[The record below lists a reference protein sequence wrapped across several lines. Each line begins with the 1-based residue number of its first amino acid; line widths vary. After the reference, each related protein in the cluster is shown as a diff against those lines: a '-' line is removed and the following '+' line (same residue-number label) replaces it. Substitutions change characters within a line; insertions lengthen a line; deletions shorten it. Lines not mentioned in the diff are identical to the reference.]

1 MIDVVEIL
9 QHWHAGRP
17 KAEVA
22 ASVGVDRGTVRK
34 YVAPAEAAGI
44 VPGGPALSR
53 AEWLELARGWFP
65 ELIDAKARSLTFGVI
80 NAHRDRIEQMLK
92 TNKATT
98 VWQRLRDERGLT
110 VSVTSFRRYVWIEFG
125 DEVTADDVTVL
136 RPEVE
141 PGSEAQIDYGY
152 LALWADPVS
161 GRSRKLN
168 VFVMVLAM
176 CRHMFIRPV
185 FAMDQ
190 SAWIDA
196 HVAAFEFFGGVPAR
210 LVPDNLKTGTIKPDL
225 YGPKLN
231 RGYVELAEH
240 YGCLVDP
247 ARAVK
252 PKDKP
257 RVERPMSYIR
267 ESFFRGREWTSLEE
281 MQTAAV
287 VWCVEVAGQRR
298 HRSLGGAAPAAVF
311 AAVKQPALLAMPRQR
326 FEAATWS
333 RPKVG
338 TDCHINV
345 SGALYSVPWRHV
357 GQHVEARRTPR
368 LMEAFV
374 GPDLVKTHPAITKG
388 VQTDWND
395 YPPEKAAFFMRT
407 PVWCR
412 KRAAELGPDVAALV
426 EDLMA
431 VNALHRLRSCQG
443 VIGLADKHSATRL
456 NAACRRAIEVGDPT
470 YRTVKGIL
478 AAGTETD
485 TAADPEP
492 PVAPAH
498 LHGARRLFD
507 PDPDIAVGDV
517 DGDVDVDGNVEVAS

>member
-9 QHWHAGRP
+9 QHWHAGRS

-22 ASVGVDRGTVRK
+22 LSVGVDRGTVRK
-34 YVAPAEAAGI
+34 YVAPAEAAGL

-53 AEWLELARGWFP
+53 AQWLELVRDWFP
-65 ELIDAKARSLTFGVI
+65 ELNDAKARSLTFGTI
-80 NAHRDRIEQMLK
+80 NAHRDRIELMLK

-98 VWQRLRDERGLT
+98 VWQRLRDEHGLA
-110 VSVTSFRRYVWIEFG
+110 VSVTSFRRYVWLEFP
-125 DEVTADDVTVL
+125 DEVCADDATVL
-136 RPEVE
+136 RPDVE

-152 LALWADPVS
+152 LALWHDPES
-161 GRSRKLN
+161 GRDRKLN

-190 SAWIDA
+190 AAWIDA

-225 YGPKLN
+225 YDPKLN
-231 RGYVELAEH
+231 RGYVEMAEH

-252 PKDKP
+252 PKDKA

-267 ESFFRGREWTSLEE
+267 ESFFRGREWTSLAQ
-281 MQTAAV
+281 MQEAGVTWSV
-287 VWCVEVAGQRR
+287 TVAGQRH
-298 HRSLGGAAPAAVF
+298 HRGLGGAAPAAVF
-311 AAVKQPALLAMPRQR
+311 TAVEQPALLGLPRQR

-345 SGALYSVPWRHV
+345 DGALYSVPWRHI
-357 GQHVEARRTPR
+357 GKHVEARRSAA
-368 LMEAFV
+368 LVEAFI
-374 GPDLVKTHPAITKG
+374 GPDLIKTHSRISKG

-412 KRAAELGPDVAALV
+412 KRAAELGPDVAAVV

-443 VIGLADKHSATRL
+443 VIGLSDKHTTERL
-456 NAACRRAIEVGDPT
+456 NAACRRAIDVGDPT
-470 YRTVKGIL
+470 YKTVKGIL
-478 AAGTETD
+478 AAGTENDD
-485 TAADPEP
+485 TAAVDTPIA
-492 PVAPAH
+492 APAH
-498 LHGARRLFD
+498 LHGQRRLFAID
-507 PDPDIAVGDV
+507 HNNTEHTDTDV
-517 DGDVDVDGNVEVAS
+517 EGVA